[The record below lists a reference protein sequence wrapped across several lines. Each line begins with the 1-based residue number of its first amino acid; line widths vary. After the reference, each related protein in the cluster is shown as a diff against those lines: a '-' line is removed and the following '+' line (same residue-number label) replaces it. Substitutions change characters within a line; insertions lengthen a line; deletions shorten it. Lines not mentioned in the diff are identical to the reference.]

1 MGYGYYQPAFPSPTA
16 TPEPNS
22 QAADEGQEEERDG
35 RDGHQP
41 QAAQPTS
48 AAQPPMYGSPTR
60 QYGGMH
66 QHRQLFPQQY
76 RTFGQYSGIQAPMM
90 YPGLYHP
97 APLQHQPAA
106 TPATEGGA

>member
-1 MGYGYYQPAFPSPTA
+1 MATTNQRTHLPLPHQSPTRRLLMK
-16 TPEPNS
+16 
-22 QAADEGQEEERDG
+22 DERRNVTG

-48 AAQPPMYGSPTR
+48 AAQPPMYGSPTQ

-76 RTFGQYSGIQAPMM
+76 RTFDQYSGMHAPMM

-97 APLQHQPAA
+97 APVQHQPAA